1 MKKKMEVVKMK
12 VLCACEYSGIV
23 RDAFLKKG
31 HFAISCDLLP
41 CESSMHWVSDANHYQ
56 GNVFDILYKG
66 WDLVIAFPPC
76 TYLTNSGIRWFN
88 EERYGDKARE
98 RKQLRL
104 EAMEFVKKIWDSN
117 THVCIENPVGY
128 LSNNWKKPTQIIQP
142 YYFGDAE
149 SKRTCLWLK
158 NLPKLEHTKLVE
170 PKIHGYYKSG
180 KKKGKPYYFSDAL
193 VSSKDRAKDRSKF
206 WNGVANAMAN
216 QWTTN
221 VIEKQKESMV
231 F

>member
-1 MKKKMEVVKMK
+1 MK

-23 RDAFLKKG
+23 RDAFLNQG
-31 HFAISCDLLP
+31 HHAVSCDLLP
-41 CESSMHWVSDANHYQ
+41 CESSIEDSHLHYQ
-56 GNVFDILYKG
+56 GDLFDILYED
-66 WDLVIAFPPC
+66 WDLVISFPPC

-98 RKQLRL
+98 RKRLRL
-104 EAMEFVKKIWDSN
+104 DAMEFVKRIWDSN

-128 LSNNWKKPTQIIQP
+128 LSNNWQKPTQIIQP
-142 YYFGDAE
+142 YYFGEEE

-158 NLPKLEHTKLVE
+158 NLPKLKHTKYVE

-180 KKKGKPYYFSDAL
+180 AKKGKPYYFSDAL
-193 VSSKDRAKDRSKF
+193 VNSKDRAKERSKF
-206 WNGVANAMAN
+206 WNGVAEAMAT

-221 VIEKQKESMV
+221 VINGQKLFKGLV
-231 F
+231 